1 MGKRAK
7 WFGVVK
13 KVFGHKSKEKREKLK
28 KKLGPGTSQ
37 LRDVSGAGIVEVAG
51 REVVPSLLPH
61 PDEDKVVEIGTEE
74 SNYANSVPLAALDPP
89 ESSVTTARYASH
101 ATASTKSPGKTRE
114 EIAAVKIQT
123 AFRGHLA
130 RRSLRALRGLVR
142 LKSLVD
148 GNSVKCQATTTLR
161 YMQTLARIQSQIRTR
176 RTRMLEENQA
186 LRQQML
192 LKHEREIEIL
202 KIGEE
207 WDDSLQTKKQLEASL
222 LSKQEAAMRRER
234 ALAYA
239 FSHQWKNSSKSVN
252 PIFMDPD
259 NLQWGWSW
267 LERWMAAR
275 PLETRSTNNREL
287 LNEVTTAKRSAQ
299 NDGSGDISRAYA
311 NRDRNSD
318 KPSPAAFQKPTH
330 PASRQSPSTPPVKPP
345 WSLGKAKSES
355 PKPVRSPLEDDSRSM
370 ASMQSERSQRHSL
383 AAASMRDDK
392 SLSGSSTVPSY
403 MAPTKSAK
411 AKSHIQSLSNDNL
424 DSQDKFS
431 TISVKKRLSFPTGQK
446 FSPASPAA
454 MRRNSG
460 PPKVDL
466 ASEKDVDSTGETRNI
481 TKS

>member
-28 KKLGPGTSQ
+28 KKLGLGTSQ

-61 PDEDKVVEIGTEE
+61 PDEDKMVEGGTEE
-74 SNYANSVPLAALDPP
+74 SNYANSAPLTALDPP
-89 ESSVTTARYASH
+89 EPAVTTASNATH

-130 RRSLRALRGLVR
+130 RRALQALRGLVR
-142 LKSLVD
+142 LKSLID

-186 LRQQML
+186 LQQQML

-202 KIGEE
+202 KMGEE

-222 LSKQEAAMRRER
+222 LSKQEAAIRRER

-239 FSHQWKNSSKSVN
+239 FSHQWKNSSKSVS

-275 PLETRSTNNREL
+275 PLETRSTNYREL

-299 NDGSGDISRAYA
+299 NDGSGEISRAYA
-311 NRDRNSD
+311 NRDGNSD
-318 KPSPAAFQKPTH
+318 KPSPAASRKPTH
-330 PASRQSPSTPPVKPP
+330 HASCQSPSTPPVKPP

-355 PKPVRSPLEDDSRSM
+355 PKPVWSTLEDDSRRM
-370 ASMQSERSQRHSL
+370 VSMQSQRTQ
-383 AAASMRDDK
+383 AAASTRDDK
-392 SLSGSSTVPSY
+392 SFSGSSTMPSY

-411 AKSHIQSLSNDNL
+411 AKSHIQSLSNGSI
-424 DSQDKFS
+424 DSQDKFA
-431 TISVKKRLSFPTGQK
+431 TNSVKKRLSFPIGQK
-446 FSPASPAA
+446 FSPASLAA

-466 ASEKDVDSTGETRNI
+466 ASEKDVDYTGETSNT